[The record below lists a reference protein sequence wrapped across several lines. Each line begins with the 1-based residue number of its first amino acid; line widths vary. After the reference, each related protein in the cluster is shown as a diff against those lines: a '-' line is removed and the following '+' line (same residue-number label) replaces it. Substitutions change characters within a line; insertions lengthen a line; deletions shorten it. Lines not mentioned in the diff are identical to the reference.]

1 MTEKNQEFE
10 IKLLFPE
17 ERLKDIENLL
27 ISKGGLRRQ
36 RLQAAYIDTDD
47 FLLARSGVACRI
59 RKEGRSWV
67 QTLKVST
74 GHSLERLEHNVPLNH
89 VGSDFPQWD
98 ISRHH
103 NHEAGK
109 IFNKLIGKRKNS
121 DLKVRYQTDIYRRS
135 ALVPARGAK
144 LEYAL
149 DTGFIRTLHH
159 DGSSSQTE
167 VCELEIELVSGDKV
181 SLLAHAKNLIKKYKA
196 YLDTRSKAQ
205 RGFNLAA
212 GIQFSPPLKTK
223 ALKLDAFDDA
233 TIISKVLHSCMNQVL
248 VNASEI
254 NTKLISFDEH
264 LHQLRVG
271 LRRFKTAMKFMA
283 LRQIFLTESNLKT
296 LDQFFSQ
303 LGSYR
308 DLNFLDEKLLP
319 ALLAAKAPP
328 MKLAS
333 VADLPHPHLIIK
345 SPEVQLF
352 FISILEMIIQ
362 AEKNYQNLKYLK
374 PLILKEL
381 NKIHKD
387 TKKTAVKFMSV
398 SDEERHRLRKK
409 LKRLRYALEFF
420 KDLCLGGRYKEFL
433 KKLENVADALGQY
446 NDICVALEKVESLIE
461 LDRNIFF
468 AQGWLKAE
476 QARVLDLS
484 DRELKAFYSEKKA
497 W

>member
-1 MTEKNQEFE
+1 MTEKTQEFE
-10 IKLLFPE
+10 IKLLFPRD
-17 ERLKDIENLL
+17 RLKDIENFL

-47 FLLARSGVACRI
+47 FLLARSGIACRI

-74 GHSLERLEHNVPLNH
+74 GHALERLEHNVPISH
-89 VGSDFPQWD
+89 TGSGLPPWD
-98 ISRHH
+98 LKRHQH
-103 NHEAGK
+103 HDAGK
-109 IFNKLIGKRKNS
+109 VLHKLLEKSNAS
-121 DLKVRYQTDIYRRS
+121 DLKVRHETDIYRRA
-135 ALVPARGAK
+135 ALVNARGAK

-149 DTGFIRTLHH
+149 DVGFVKALHS
-159 DGSSSQTE
+159 DGSELKSE
-167 VCELEIELVSGDKV
+167 VCEIEIELVSGDKNAV
-181 SLLAHAKNLIKKYKA
+181 LAHAKNLIRKYKA

-205 RGFNLAA
+205 RGFNLAT
-212 GIQFSPPLKTK
+212 GIQYAPPLKTK

-233 TIISKVLHSCMNQVL
+233 TIITQVLHSCVNQVL

-254 NTKLISFDEH
+254 NTGLVNFDEH

-271 LRRFKTAMKFMA
+271 LRRLKTAMKFMA
-283 LRQIFLTESNLKT
+283 LRQIFFTETDLRV
-296 LDQFFSQ
+296 LDQFFGQ
-303 LGSYR
+303 LGAYR

-333 VADLPHPHLIIK
+333 VADLPHPDSSIQ
-345 SPEVQLF
+345 SQEVQLF
-352 FISILEMIIQ
+352 FVSVLGIIVQ
-362 AEKNYQNLKYLK
+362 AEKNHENQKYLK

-381 NKIHKD
+381 DKIHKD
-387 TKKTAVKFMSV
+387 TKKTASQFLSV
-398 SDEERHRLRKK
+398 IDEERHNLRKK

-420 KDLCLGGRYKEFL
+420 KDLCHGGRYKEFL
-433 KKLENVADALGQY
+433 RKLEKVADALGQY
-446 NDICVALEKVESLIE
+446 NDICVALEKVETLIE
-461 LDRNIFF
+461 QDRNVFF

-476 QARVLDLS
+476 QARVLELS
-484 DRELKAFYSEKKA
+484 NKELKSFYADKKA